1 MNMKNI
7 LRRIYQNLKILGL
20 TNNAEKHQK
29 IYNYAEETKH
39 LELGLKKK
47 KIDGTRTFLIEEIIL
62 NELMSKT

>member
-47 KIDGTRTFLIEEIIL
+47 KNRWNKNFF
-62 NELMSKT
+62 N